1 MNPRNRLAAELAWL
15 PEPAPLEGEEELPAM
30 VHANLSAARWD
41 SLNPD
46 EPPAGVAAFLCETAD
61 ILRRVSV
68 AAVLR
73 DINSDRAV
81 SGFPGIASERQLQE
95 ELSARLAEI
104 GSIVNAALNRLP
116 TLHLIDAM
124 TAALALRGEGATRR
138 VLPFIDDLVDRHYE
152 IGTRAFLDAEAAS
165 VMTLIEA
172 ARQRARF
179 GEAALGP
186 YIAKLEDVVRNWRRA
201 ALPILISAKS
211 RGINHKGAVDLAGSL
226 RELSVHL
233 NNEHHMF
240 ESMRRLNALLIECF
254 AEVPQLHPRLHD
266 DAAFLEKTASDY
278 ATWTRRISFRAEIGL
293 FRKDVLSIGPSGVA
307 WNNSRY
313 PLKAISRIRFGG
325 VRLSIFALTGLPSF
339 IVAFG
344 DPSTETVVPL
354 TTKSLYDAFI
364 DRLWRAVGSRL
375 STELFTSLKAG
386 NSVHFREAVVHDDGI
401 ELPRH
406 KPFGKREFRRYAWE
420 DIKTWNYDGR
430 CYVASTAGKRHMV
443 SLSYRNVHNVGVLS
457 TAINAARKR
466 PGLRKLSE
474 LLDGH

>member
-15 PEPAPLEGEEELPAM
+15 PQPAPLQGEQELPAL
-30 VHANLSAARWD
+30 VHANLSAARWE
-41 SLNPD
+41 SSNPD

-61 ILRRVSV
+61 IIRRASA

-73 DINSDRAV
+73 DINADRAV
-81 SGFPGIASERQLQE
+81 SGFPRISSEQQLQE
-95 ELSARLAEI
+95 ELSARLAQI
-104 GSIVNAALNRLP
+104 GSIVNAALNRLRTP
-116 TLHLIDAM
+116 DLIDAV
-124 TAALALRGEGATRR
+124 TAALGMRVEGATPCT
-138 VLPFIDDLVDRHYE
+138 LPFIDDFVDRHYE
-152 IGTRAFLDAEAAS
+152 VGTRAFLDAEAAS

-179 GEAALGP
+179 GEAALSP
-186 YIAKLEDVVRNWRRA
+186 YLAKLEDVVRNWRRT
-201 ALPILISAKS
+201 ALPILISAKA
-211 RGINHKGAVDLAGSL
+211 RGINHKPAVDLAGSL

-254 AEVPQLHPRLHD
+254 AEVPHLHARLHE

-278 ATWTRRISFRAEIGL
+278 QAWARTIGFRAEIGL
-293 FRKDVLSIGPSGVA
+293 FRKDILSIGPSGVA
-307 WNNSRY
+307 WNHSHY

-325 VRLSIFALTGLPSF
+325 MRLSIFALMGLPSYV
-339 IVAFG
+339 VAFG
-344 DPSTETVVPL
+344 DPTTETVVPL
-354 TTKSLYDAFI
+354 TTESLYGAFI

-386 NSVHFREAVVHDDGI
+386 NSVHFGRAVVHDDGI
-401 ELPRH
+401 ELPRR
-406 KPFGKREFRRYAWE
+406 KLLGKREYRRYAWE

-430 CYVASTAGKRHMV
+430 CFIASTAGKRHRV
-443 SLSYRNVHNVGVLS
+443 GLSYRNVHNVGVLS
-457 TAINAARKR
+457 SAISAARKR